1 MRLVYIH
8 EKFGAF
14 GGAEA
19 NILASAEGL
28 AARGHTV
35 ALAHGPSTGRGEA
48 EWARTFETRFP
59 WADVG
64 GDTEA
69 NVSRAIAEFRP
80 DAVFAHNVSDAGA
93 LRALSRSASP
103 VVRMVHD
110 HDLCCM
116 RSYKYN
122 VFSRRICGRAA
133 SLYCVFPCG
142 ASVRRGPA
150 GRLSLKWVSYWAKRR
165 EIDLNRGFER
175 LIVASS
181 FMRDEL
187 LKNGFSDSKIEVHAP
202 VPRAAA
208 AADTATFGER
218 NLIVYAGQIVRGKGV
233 DVLLESLA
241 RVTTPFECVIIGD
254 GSHRHACEQLSD
266 RLGLGERVR
275 FTGFLPQAAIAG
287 YYREASLS
295 VMSSLWPEPFGAT
308 GIEAMRC
315 GLPVVAF
322 DAGGIREWL
331 QDGVNGHLV
340 PWMDRSAFAA
350 CVDDLLG
357 DKAAARRLGEN
368 GRRLASENF
377 NFSSYVLGLEDLF
390 SRVQRPMP
398 APAAT
403 LPLAIDAQ
411 LLRNFE
417 TFETPTGL
425 WRLRA
430 RVAFRRVAW
439 RFIVG
444 GAGMVKRAIDIV
456 ASFCALVALSPLFL
470 VVAALVK
477 LDGGR
482 VIFAQ
487 TRVGRWG
494 REFKMFKFRSMRPDA
509 ERRLAELLALNKHAG
524 GVTFKIQNDPRVTRI
539 GRYLRRYSLDEL
551 PQFFNVLLGD
561 MSLVGPR
568 PPVPREVALYTLAD
582 RRRLAVKP
590 GITCIWQVSGRA
602 NIDFPGQVGLDVR
615 YINSHSVAQ
624 DIRILI
630 RTLPAVIFG
639 SGGY

>member
-1 MRLVYIH
+1 MT
-8 EKFGAF
+8 
-14 GGAEA
+14 
-19 NILASAEGL
+19 SA
-28 AARGHTV
+28 
-35 ALAHGPSTGRGEA
+35 
-48 EWARTFETRFP
+48 
-59 WADVG
+59 
-64 GDTEA
+64 
-69 NVSRAIAEFRP
+69 
-80 DAVFAHNVSDAGA
+80 
-93 LRALSRSASP
+93 
-103 VVRMVHD
+103 
-110 HDLCCM
+110 CM

-122 VFSRRICGRAA
+122 VFSRKICVRAS

-142 ASVRRGPA
+142 ASVRRGP
-150 GRLSLKWVSYWAKRR
+150 GRGLSLRWVSYWAKRR
-165 EIDLNRGFER
+165 EIALNRGFER
-175 LIVASS
+175 LVVASS

-187 LKNGFSDSKIEVHAP
+187 LRNGFAASKIEVHAP
-202 VPRAAA
+202 VPRAAGT
-208 AADTATFGER
+208 ADTASFGER

-241 RVTTPFECVIIGD
+241 RVTKPFECVIIGD
-254 GSHRHACEQLSD
+254 GSHRQACEQLRD
-266 RLGLGERVR
+266 RLGLGGRVK
-275 FTGFLPQAAIAG
+275 FTGFLPQAEIAG

-331 QDGVNGHLV
+331 HDGVNGHLV

-350 CVDDLLG
+350 RVDDLLG
-357 DKAAARRLGEN
+357 DKEAARRLGEN
-368 GRRLASENF
+368 GRRQADERF
-377 NFSSYVLGLEDLF
+377 NFSSYVDGLEGLF
-390 SRVQRPMP
+390 SRVQKPSP
-398 APAAT
+398 APAPAPQPQPQ
-403 LPLAIDAQ
+403 PLAIDAE

-417 TFETPTGL
+417 TFETTTGL
-425 WRLRA
+425 LRLRA
-430 RVAFRRVAW
+430 RVAFRRMAW
-439 RFIVG
+439 RFIVR
-444 GAGMVKRAIDIV
+444 GADMAKRAIDIV
-456 ASFCALVALSPLFL
+456 ASLAALVILSPVFL
-470 VVAALVK
+470 AIAAVVK
-477 LDGGR
+477 LDGGK

-509 ERRLAELLALNKHAG
+509 EQRLAGLLAMNQHAG

-551 PQFFNVLLGD
+551 PQFFNVLLGN

-615 YINSHSVAQ
+615 YINSHSLAQ
-624 DIRILI
+624 DIRILL